1 MLVTLR
7 GRMVKFLHCELY
19 WAFSIFVI
27 GSEYR
32 NSGAVSRIR
41 AGKFPFSFPVLCLC
55 RISVTEEKK
64 WKMIVCFWFLSAKRF
79 NLETEWKNC
88 FPKLRELDRVSFGI
102 EN

>member
-55 RISVTEEKK
+55 RISVIEEKK
-64 WKMIVCFWFLSAKRF
+64 WKMIVCFFF
-79 NLETEWKNC
+79 
-88 FPKLRELDRVSFGI
+88 VSFS
-102 EN
+102 ETVQS

>member
-1 MLVTLR
+1 MLVTPR
-7 GRMVKFLHCELY
+7 GRMVKFQYCELS
-19 WAFSIFVI
+19 WAFSIFVN

-32 NSGAVSRIR
+32 NSGAVSGMR
-41 AGKFPFSFPVLCLC
+41 AGKFSFSFPVLCLC

>member
-41 AGKFPFSFPVLCLC
+41 AGKFPFSFPFLCLC
-55 RISVTEEKK
+55 RISVIEEKK
-64 WKMIVCFWFLSAKRF
+64 WKMIVCFFF
-79 NLETEWKNC
+79 
-88 FPKLRELDRVSFGI
+88 VSFS
-102 EN
+102 ETVQS